1 MAIYSIGRKRVILAL
16 LLTTVLLLTL
26 DLNGNPVI
34 DAGRE
39 GFAQVMRPVETAT
52 GVVTNPIERIWHGI
66 TNYDDLEAENIALQE
81 ELDRLIGTQ
90 AAAEAAVI
98 EGKELQALYSLPSLS
113 GIDTEVARVVGRAAN
128 NLDQVIE
135 IDKGSSSGIEV
146 GMAVVNQAGLVG
158 RVTKVSLTSA
168 RVMLVTDS
176 RYTVAVK
183 VTSASDADADVPTN
197 TSPSGLSPSEIAD
210 AATTTTTV
218 PAPLGPFVPGV
229 TLPDGSPVPDTTL
242 PGTALGPDG
251 QPVID
256 PLTGRPL
263 TAEQIAA
270 LLDALAAVPADP
282 ADPTVEGTTAT
293 PTTGSATTG
302 SATAGSATPGS
313 ATTGSVTPA
322 ATTTTTTTIA
332 EILEKEY
339 GALEGRG
346 RLRLPQIKFVQDSP
360 SLSELVAGDL
370 VETAGG
376 SESLAPTGIP
386 VGRVV
391 NRASRPGSG
400 GPLLDVDLHADL
412 GRLNFVRVVLYKP
425 LSEVDQ

>member
-1 MAIYSIGRKRVILAL
+1 MAIYSVGRKRVILAL

-26 DLNGNPVI
+26 DLRGNAVI

-39 GFAQVMRPVETAT
+39 GFSQVMRPVETAT
-52 GVVTNPIERIWHGI
+52 GVITNPIERVWAGI
-66 TNYDDLEAENIALQE
+66 TEYDDLEQENLALQE
-81 ELDRLIGTQ
+81 QVDRLIGTL

-113 GIDTEVARVVGRAAN
+113 GIDTEVARVVGAAASN
-128 NLDQVIE
+128 FDQVIE
-135 IDKGSSSGIEV
+135 INKGTASGIEV

-158 RVTKVSLTSA
+158 KVTQVTRTTA
-168 RVMLVTDS
+168 RVMLATDS
-176 RYTVAVK
+176 RYKVAIK
-183 VTSASDADADVPTN
+183 VTSSSAADDTGPTN
-197 TSPSGLSPSEIAD
+197 TTPSGLTPSEVE
-210 AATTTTTV
+210 AAGTTTTTTL
-218 PAPLGPFVPGV
+218 PSLPGAIVPGV

-242 PGTALGPDG
+242 PGTAVGPDG
-251 QPVID
+251 RPVLD
-256 PLTGRPL
+256 PLTGQPL
-263 TAEQIAA
+263 DAEQITA
-270 LLDALAAVPADP
+270 LLDALGQTPTTAPATPDTAP
-282 ADPTVEGTTAT
+282 SADDAT
-293 PTTGSATTG
+293 PTTA
-302 SATAGSATPGS
+302 P
-313 ATTGSVTPA
+313 
-322 ATTTTTTTIA
+322 TTTTTTTTVA
-332 EILEKEY
+332 EVIEKEY

-346 RLRLPQIKFVQDSP
+346 RLRLPQIKYVQDSP

-391 NRASRPGSG
+391 NRADRPGSG
-400 GPLLDVDLHADL
+400 GPLLDVELYADL

>member
-1 MAIYSIGRKRVILAL
+1 MAIYSVGRKRVILAL

-26 DLNGNPVI
+26 DLRGNPVI
-34 DAGRE
+34 DAARE
-39 GFAQVMRPVETAT
+39 GFTQVLRPVQTAT
-52 GVVTNPIERIWHGI
+52 SVVTNPIERVWHGI
-66 TNYDDLEAENIALQE
+66 AHYDDLERENIALQE
-81 ELDRLIGTQ
+81 QVDRLIGTQ

-113 GIDTEVARVVGRAAN
+113 GIDTEVARVVGPAVS

-158 RVTKVSLTSA
+158 KVTQVSRSTA

-183 VTSASDADADVPTN
+183 ITSASAADDQVPTN
-197 TSPSGLSPSEIAD
+197 TSPSGLDPSEIAA
-210 AATTTTTV
+210 AATTTTTTLPRV
-218 PAPLGPFVPGV
+218 PAPIVPGV

-242 PGTALGPDG
+242 PGTAVGPDG
-251 QPVID
+251 EPLID

-263 TAEQIAA
+263 TAEQIAGLEQLEA
-270 LLDALAAVPADP
+270 QAQASGTTTTTTVADP
-282 ADPTVEGTTAT
+282 DPD
-293 PTTGSATTG
+293 PD
-302 SATAGSATPGS
+302 
-313 ATTGSVTPA
+313 A
-322 ATTTTTTTIA
+322 APPETTTTTTTTVP
-332 EILEKEY
+332 EIIEKEY

-360 SLSELVAGDL
+360 SLSELVPGDL

-386 VGRVV
+386 VGRVL
-391 NRASRPGSG
+391 NRADRPGSG
-400 GPLLDVDLHADL
+400 GPLLDVELYADL
-412 GRLNFVRVVLYKP
+412 ARLNFVRVVLYKP

>member
-1 MAIYSIGRKRVILAL
+1 MAIYSVGRKRVILAL

-26 DLNGNPVI
+26 DLRGNPAI
-34 DAGRE
+34 DAARE
-39 GFAQVMRPVETAT
+39 GFTQVMRPVETAT
-52 GVVTNPIERIWHGI
+52 NVVTNPIERLWNGI
-66 TNYDDLEAENIALQE
+66 ANYDDLEQENIALQE
-81 ELDRLIGTQ
+81 QVDRLIGTQ

-113 GIDTEVARVVGRAAN
+113 GIDTEVAQVIGRAVS

-135 IDKGSSSGIEV
+135 INKGSASGIEV

-158 RVTKVSLTSA
+158 KVTQVTRSTA

-183 VTSASDADADVPTN
+183 VTSASATDEAIPTN
-197 TSPSGLSPSEIAD
+197 TSPSGLSPSEIA
-210 AATTTTTV
+210 AAGTTTTTTTTI
-218 PAPLGPFVPGV
+218 PRLPGAIVPGV

-242 PGTALGPDG
+242 PGTQVGADG
-251 QPVID
+251 EPLVD

-263 TAEQIAA
+263 TAEQIAG
-270 LLDALAAVPADP
+270 LEELAAQLEEA
-282 ADPTVEGTTAT
+282 GTT
-293 PTTGSATTG
+293 TTTVPG
-302 SATAGSATPGS
+302 AGGAVVS
-313 ATTGSVTPA
+313 
-322 ATTTTTTTIA
+322 TTTTTTTTVPEVI
-332 EILEKEY
+332 EKEY

-346 RLRLPQIKFVQDSP
+346 RLRLPQVKFVQDSP
-360 SLSELVAGDL
+360 SLSELVPGDL

-386 VGRVV
+386 VGRVL
-391 NRASRPGSG
+391 NRADRPGSG
-400 GPLLDVDLHADL
+400 GPLLDVDLYADL
-412 GRLNFVRVVLYKP
+412 ARLNFVRVVLYKP

>member
-1 MAIYSIGRKRVILAL
+1 MAIYSVGRKRVILAL

-26 DLNGNPVI
+26 DLRGNPAI
-34 DAGRE
+34 DAARE
-39 GFAQVMRPVETAT
+39 GFTQVMRPVETAT

-66 TNYDDLEAENIALQE
+66 TNYDDLENENLALQE
-81 ELDRLIGTQ
+81 QVDRLIGTQ

-113 GIDTEVARVVGRAAN
+113 GIDTEVARVVGYAAN

-135 IDKGSSSGIEV
+135 INKGSSSGIEV

-158 RVTKVSLTSA
+158 KVTQVTRTSA
-168 RVMLVTDS
+168 RVMLVTDG
-176 RYTVAVK
+176 RYSVAVK
-183 VTSASDADADVPTN
+183 VTSASAADEAIPTN
-197 TSPSGLSPSEIAD
+197 TSPSGLSPSEII
-210 AATTTTTV
+210 AAGTTTTTTV
-218 PAPLGPFVPGV
+218 PTLPGPVVPGV

-242 PGTALGPDG
+242 PGAAVGPDG
-251 QPVID
+251 EPVID

-263 TAEQIAA
+263 TAAEITA
-270 LLDALAAVPADP
+270 LVDAL
-282 ADPTVEGTTAT
+282 EGTAAASTDDSAAAT
-293 PTTGSATTG
+293 PPTGSQ
-302 SATAGSATPGS
+302 
-313 ATTGSVTPA
+313 PA
-322 ATTTTTTTIA
+322 SPTTTTTTLA
-332 EILEKEY
+332 EVIEKEY

-376 SESLAPTGIP
+376 STSLAPTGIP

-391 NRASRPGSG
+391 NRADRPGSG
-400 GPLLDVDLHADL
+400 GPLLDVELHADL

>member
-1 MAIYSIGRKRVILAL
+1 MAIYSVGRKRVILAL

-26 DLNGNPVI
+26 DLRGNPAI
-34 DAGRE
+34 DAARE
-39 GFAQVMRPVETAT
+39 GFTQVMRPLESAT

-66 TNYDDLEAENIALQE
+66 TNYDDLERENLALQE
-81 ELDRLIGTQ
+81 QVDRLIGTQ
-90 AAAEAAVI
+90 AAAEAAII

-113 GIDTEVARVVGRAAN
+113 GIDTEVARVVGYAAN

-135 IDKGSSSGIEV
+135 IDKGSASGIEV

-158 RVTKVSLTSA
+158 KVTQVTRTSA

-176 RYTVAVK
+176 RYTVAIK
-183 VTSASDADADVPTN
+183 VTSASAAVDTVPTN
-197 TSPSGLSPSEIAD
+197 TSPSGLTPSEVV
-210 AATTTTTV
+210 AAGTTTTTTV
-218 PAPLGPFVPGV
+218 PTLPTPVVPGA

-242 PGTALGPDG
+242 PGAALGPDG

-270 LLDALAAVPADP
+270 LLEALGDPASSVPVDSVPADSVP
-282 ADPTVEGTTAT
+282 AD
-293 PTTGSATTG
+293 ATTETEP
-302 SATAGSATPGS
+302 STE
-313 ATTGSVTPA
+313 TTVAPS
-322 ATTTTTTTIA
+322 TTTTTLA
-332 EILEKEY
+332 EVIEKEY

-360 SLSELVAGDL
+360 SLSELVVGDL

-376 SESLAPTGIP
+376 SGSLAPTGIP
-386 VGRVV
+386 VGRVI
-391 NRASRPGSG
+391 NRADRAGSG
-400 GPLLDVDLHADL
+400 GPLLDVEIYADL
-412 GRLNFVRVVLYKP
+412 ARLNFVRVVLYKP
-425 LSEVDQ
+425 LSE

>member
-1 MAIYSIGRKRVILAL
+1 MAIYSVGRKRVILAL

-52 GVVTNPIERIWHGI
+52 GVVTNPIERVWHGI
-66 TNYDDLEAENIALQE
+66 TNYDDLENENVALQE
-81 ELDRLIGTQ
+81 KVDRLIGTQ
-90 AAAEAAVI
+90 AAGQAAVI
-98 EGKELQALYSLPSLS
+98 EGKELQALYSLPALS
-113 GIDTEVARVVGRAAN
+113 GIDTEVARVVGRAVN

-158 RVTKVSLTSA
+158 RVTQVSRTSA
-168 RVMLVTDS
+168 RVMLVTDG
-176 RYTVAVK
+176 RYWVAVK
-183 VTSASDADADVPTN
+183 VTSGSEADPDVPTN
-197 TSPSGLSPSEIAD
+197 TSPSGLNPSEIAD
-210 AATTTTTV
+210 AATTTTTTT
-218 PAPLGPFVPGV
+218 PSLPGPLVPGV
-229 TLPDGSPVPDTTL
+229 TLPDGSPVPDTAL

-251 QPVID
+251 KPVFD

-263 TAEQIAA
+263 NAEQIAA
-270 LLDALAAVPADP
+270 LFDALAAPSTA
-282 ADPTVEGTTAT
+282 PTVDT
-293 PTTGSATTG
+293 PTT
-302 SATAGSATPGS
+302 TAA
-313 ATTGSVTPA
+313 TGSVATPA
-322 ATTTTTTTIA
+322 TPAVTTTTTATTTTTTIA
-332 EILEKEY
+332 PVIEKEY

-346 RLRLPQIKFVQDSP
+346 RSRLPQIKFVQDSP

-391 NRASRPGSG
+391 NRAARPGSG
-400 GPLLDVDLHADL
+400 GPLLDVSLHADL

>member
-1 MAIYSIGRKRVILAL
+1 MAIYSVGRKRVILAL

-26 DLNGNPVI
+26 DLRGNPAI
-34 DAGRE
+34 DAARE
-39 GFAQVMRPVETAT
+39 GFTRVMRPVETAT
-52 GVVTNPIERIWHGI
+52 NVVTNPIERIWNGI
-66 TNYDDLEAENIALQE
+66 ANYDDLEQENIALQE
-81 ELDRLIGTQ
+81 QVDRLIGTQ

-113 GIDTEVARVVGRAAN
+113 GIDTEVARVVGRAVS

-158 RVTKVSLTSA
+158 KVTQVTRSTA

-183 VTSASDADADVPTN
+183 VTSASATDEAIPTN
-197 TSPSGLSPSEIAD
+197 TSPSGLSPSEIA
-210 AATTTTTV
+210 AGATTTTTI
-218 PAPLGPFVPGV
+218 PRLPGAIVPGV

-242 PGTALGPDG
+242 PGAVVGENGEPL
-251 QPVID
+251 VD
-256 PLTGRPL
+256 PLTGRRL
-263 TAEQIAA
+263 TAEQIAD
-270 LLDALAAVPADP
+270 LEQLAAQLEEA
-282 ADPTVEGTTAT
+282 GTTTTTT
-293 PTTGSATTG
+293 PV
-302 SATAGSATPGS
+302 AGRTVVADS
-313 ATTGSVTPA
+313 
-322 ATTTTTTTIA
+322 TTTTTTTLP
-332 EILEKEY
+332 EVVEKEY

-360 SLSELVAGDL
+360 SLSELVPGDL

-386 VGRVV
+386 VGRVL
-391 NRASRPGSG
+391 NRADRPGSG
-400 GPLLDVDLHADL
+400 GPLLDVELYADL
-412 GRLNFVRVVLYKP
+412 ARLNFVRVVLYKP

>member
-1 MAIYSIGRKRVILAL
+1 MAIYSVGRKRVILAL
-16 LLTTVLLLTL
+16 LLTTALLLTL
-26 DLNGNPVI
+26 DLRGNAVI

-52 GVVTNPIERIWHGI
+52 SVVTNPLERMWKGI
-66 TNYDDLEAENIALQE
+66 TDYDDLEQENIALQE
-81 ELDRLIGTQ
+81 QVDRLIGTQ

-98 EGKELQALYSLPSLS
+98 EGQELQALYSLPSLS
-113 GIDTEVARVVGRAAN
+113 GIDTEVARVVGAAAN

-135 IDKGSSSGIEV
+135 INKGSSSGLEV

-158 RVTKVSLTSA
+158 KVTQVTRSTA

-176 RYTVAVK
+176 RYSVAVK
-183 VTSASDADADVPTN
+183 VTSASSIDEAIPTD
-197 TSPSGLSPSEIAD
+197 TTPSGLSPSEIE
-210 AATTTTTV
+210 AAGTTTTTV
-218 PAPLGPFVPGV
+218 PSLPGAIVPGA

-242 PGTALGPDG
+242 PGAGVGVDG
-251 QPVID
+251 EPIID
-256 PLTGRPL
+256 PATGRAL
-263 TAEQIAA
+263 SAEQIAG
-270 LLDALAAVPADP
+270 LNELAAQQAATSTTSSTTSSTLPGA
-282 ADPTVEGTTAT
+282 PTDDL
-293 PTTGSATTG
+293 
-302 SATAGSATPGS
+302 AGP
-313 ATTGSVTPA
+313 V
-322 ATTTTTTTIA
+322 TTTTEVEVI
-332 EILEKEY
+332 EKEY

-391 NRASRPGSG
+391 NRADRPGSG
-400 GPLLDVDLHADL
+400 GPLLDVELYADL
-412 GRLNFVRVVLYKP
+412 ARLNFVRVVLYKP